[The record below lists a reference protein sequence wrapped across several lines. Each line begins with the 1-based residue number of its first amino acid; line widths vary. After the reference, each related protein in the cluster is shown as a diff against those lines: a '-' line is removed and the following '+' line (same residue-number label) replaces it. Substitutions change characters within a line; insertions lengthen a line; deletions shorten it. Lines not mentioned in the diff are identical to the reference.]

1 MNLDRWRA
9 STRIEVGWPRA
20 LTAWGLLRW
29 LARQQW
35 GNLAVGA
42 VAGTAW
48 MGAQAA
54 VPLVLGA
61 ALGRGVANHD
71 AGATALW
78 CGVLVALACVDAV
91 AGAVRHW
98 AAMSLNT
105 RTQACVAELVADRI
119 LAPGGGPDRDQ
130 AHGALLSL
138 ATADALAIAG
148 PLDLCC
154 RGTGSLVA
162 FVAVAAA
169 MIAIA
174 PTLGLLVIAG
184 LPLAM
189 LAVTP
194 LVRPVEDRS
203 RHQQVALAD
212 AAAAATDCLTGLRAA
227 KGIGGEDA
235 LRAAYAGRVERV
247 RGAAL
252 DMARLDAGWT
262 SLQIA
267 LPGAVAAL
275 AAWIGG
281 REALAGHLS
290 LAALVAFSGWAGFL
304 VAPLRNLGEVVRVWA
319 KGLPAA
325 DRVVSLLASPPAVV
339 TPGAGGAG
347 GPGAGDAPRVSNAP
361 GAGGAPRVS
370 NAPRAGVE
378 LRIGG
383 LGLSVTPGRLTGVV
397 CADRADAVDLVEV
410 LAREADRHS
419 WSPVVGSTPLEEVP
433 LADARR
439 AVLCAEHDAF
449 LFNRTMADN
458 IALGRPGA
466 DTDEVEAALADA
478 AGGRDLLPRV
488 GDLLGERGRSLS
500 GGQRQRV
507 ALARALLADPPVLV
521 LDDPTG
527 ALDAATEHEVCAGLV
542 RRRRGRTTVVV
553 TASAQL
559 LDACDEVAVVVDG
572 AVQDRGSHHEL
583 LASPTYRALVGLG

>member
-9 STRIEVGWPRA
+9 TRRIEVVRPRE

-29 LARQQW
+29 LARRQW

-42 VAGTAW
+42 VAGTMW

-54 VPLVLGA
+54 VPPVLGL
-61 ALGRGVANHD
+61 ALADGVATHR
-71 AGATALW
+71 AGTTLLW
-78 CGVLVALACVDAV
+78 CGVLVALAGVDAV

-105 RTQACVAELVADRI
+105 RTQAFVAELVADRV
-119 LAPGGGPDRDQ
+119 LARGGGPDRRL

-148 PLDLCC
+148 PMDLFC
-154 RGTGSLVA
+154 RGTGSFVA
-162 FVAVAAA
+162 FVGVAAA
-169 MIAIA
+169 MVAIA
-174 PTLGLLVIAG
+174 PTLGLLVLAG

-203 RHQQVALAD
+203 RRQQVALAD
-212 AAAAATDCLTGLRAA
+212 AAASATDCVTGLRAA

-235 LRAAYAGRVERV
+235 LRTAYGTRVEHVRV
-247 RGAAL
+247 AAL

-281 REALAGHLS
+281 RQALGGHLS
-290 LAALVAFSGWAGFL
+290 LSALVAFSGWAGFL

-325 DRVVSLLASPPAVV
+325 ERVTALVASPPAV
-339 TPGAGGAG
+339 ADADGGVAVD
-347 GPGAGDAPRVSNAP
+347 GPAFTG
-361 GAGGAPRVS
+361 GGAPAGGDPAAGGRP
-370 NAPRAGVE
+370 ADGGRAGAALRVE
-378 LRIGG
+378 G
-383 LGLSVTPGRLTGVV
+383 LGLSVAPGRLTGVV
-397 CADRADAVDLVEV
+397 CADRADAGDLVDV
-410 LAREADRHS
+410 LAREADRPG
-419 WSPVVGSTPLEEVP
+419 WVPVLGGARLDEMG
-433 LADARR
+433 LARAR
-439 AVLCAEHDAF
+439 ATVLCAEHDAF
-449 LFNRTMADN
+449 LFNRTMAAN
-458 IALGRPGA
+458 IALGCPGA
-466 DTDEVEAALADA
+466 DPDDVAAALADA
-478 AGGRDLLPRV
+478 AGGRDLLPRL

-527 ALDAATEHEVCAGLV
+527 ALDAATEHEVCAGLR

-553 TASAQL
+553 TTSAQL
-559 LDACDEVAVVVDG
+559 LDACDEVVVVVDG
-572 AVQDRGSHHEL
+572 SVAERGSHHEL
-583 LASPTYRALVGLG
+583 LGSPGYRALVGLQ

>member
-1 MNLDRWRA
+1 VNLDRWRA
-9 STRIEVGWPRA
+9 TKRIEVAQPRA
-20 LTAWGLLRW
+20 LTAWGLMRW
-29 LARQQW
+29 LARRQW
-35 GNLAVGA
+35 ANLAVGA
-42 VAGTAW
+42 AAGTVW

-54 VPLVLGA
+54 VPPVLGIA
-61 ALGRGVANHD
+61 MSQGVARHD
-71 AGATALW
+71 AGATLLW
-78 CGVLVALACVDAV
+78 CAVLVALACADAL

-105 RTQACVAELVADRI
+105 RTQAYVAELVADRV
-119 LAPGGGPDRDQ
+119 LAPGGGPDRRL

-148 PLDLCC
+148 PMDLFC

-162 FVAVAAA
+162 FIGVAAA
-169 MIAIA
+169 MVAIA
-174 PTLGLLVIAG
+174 PTLGLLVIGG

-189 LAVTP
+189 LAVAP

-203 RHQQVALAD
+203 RRQQVALAE
-212 AAAAATDCLTGLRAA
+212 AAASATDCVTGLRAA

-235 LRAAYAGRVERV
+235 LRAAFGTRVEHV
-247 RGAAL
+247 RAAAL

-290 LAALVAFSGWAGFL
+290 LSALVAFSGWAGFL

-325 DRVVSLLASPPAVV
+325 DRVTKLVASPPAV
-339 TPGAGGAG
+339 GASGAVA
-347 GPGAGDAPRVSNAP
+347 PVHDGAVHI
-361 GAGGAPRVS
+361 
-370 NAPRAGVE
+370 E
-378 LRIGG
+378 G
-383 LGLSVTPGRLTGVV
+383 LGLTVAPGRLTGVV
-397 CADRADAVDLVEV
+397 CADRADATHLVEV
-410 LAREADRHS
+410 LAREADRPG
-419 WSPVVGSTPLEEVP
+419 WVPTLGGAPLEAMA
-433 LADARR
+433 LAEARS
-439 AVLCAEHDAF
+439 AVLAAEHDAF
-449 LFNRTMADN
+449 LFNRTMTDN
-458 IALGRPGA
+458 IGLGRPGA
-466 DTDEVEAALADA
+466 DGLEVEGALADA
-478 AGGRDLLPRV
+478 AGGRDLLPRL
-488 GDLLGERGRSLS
+488 GDLLGERGRALS

-527 ALDAATEHEVCAGLV
+527 ALDAATEHELCAGLL

-553 TASAQL
+553 TTSTQL
-559 LDACDEVAVVVDG
+559 LDICDEVVVVADG
-572 AVQDRGSHHEL
+572 AVQERGSHHAL
-583 LASPTYRALVGLG
+583 LGSPGYRALVGLP

>member
-9 STRIEVGWPRA
+9 STRIEVGQPRE
-20 LTAWGLLRW
+20 LTSWGLLRW
-29 LARQQW
+29 LARRQW

-42 VAGTAW
+42 IAGTAW

-54 VPLVLGA
+54 VPPVLGA

-71 AGATALW
+71 AGATAVW

-119 LAPGGGPDRDQ
+119 LAPGGGPDRHQ

-138 ATADALAIAG
+138 ATADALAVAG
-148 PLDLCC
+148 PLELFC
-154 RGTGSLVA
+154 RGTGSFVA

-169 MIAIA
+169 MVAIA

-203 RHQQVALAD
+203 RRQQVALAE
-212 AAAAATDCLTGLRAA
+212 AAAAATDCVTGLRAA

-235 LRAAYAGRVERV
+235 LRAAYGGRVERV

-275 AAWIGG
+275 AAWLGG

-325 DRVVSLLASPPAVV
+325 ERVVGLLASPLAV
-339 TPGAGGAG
+339 ADA
-347 GPGAGDAPRVSNAP
+347 GPGAPI
-361 GAGGAPRVS
+361 
-370 NAPRAGVE
+370 RAGAE
-378 LRIGG
+378 LRIEG

-410 LAREADRHS
+410 LAREADRPS
-419 WSPVVGSTPLEEVP
+419 WSPAVGGTPLERVA
-433 LADARR
+433 LGDARR
-439 AVLCAEHDAF
+439 TVLGAEHDAF

-466 DTDEVEAALADA
+466 DADDVEAALADA
-478 AGGRDLLPRV
+478 AGGRDLLPRL

-527 ALDAATEHEVCAGLV
+527 ALDAATEHEVCTGLI

-553 TASAQL
+553 TTSAQL
-559 LDACDEVAVVVDG
+559 LDACDEVAVVVNG

-583 LASPTYRALVGLG
+583 LASPAYRALVGLP